1 MKKNI
6 LIADDLIRDYTQIY
20 SKHFKIDTL
29 WNIKGKKINFSKYD
43 ALVASGLFKI
53 TPLLMKNLKNIKIIS
68 LFVVGYDNVDLVK
81 CKKRKIT
88 VSNTPGVLTRDVA
101 DLALTLLLSISRFS
115 LFIDN
120 LKNLSTNLS

>member
-53 TPLLMKNLKNIKIIS
+53 TPFQDGNGFFLKDI
-68 LFVVGYDNVDLVK
+68 FF
-81 CKKRKIT
+81 
-88 VSNTPGVLTRDVA
+88 
-101 DLALTLLLSISRFS
+101 SI
-115 LFIDN
+115 L
-120 LKNLSTNLS
+120 